1 MGIHIIVEYRML
13 IPIEFEEALSITN
26 SEVFKVQEAVWLI
39 FADQL
44 NKPIMRFKQVR
55 QVHARGVSNLLVNE
69 SIVLST
75 SNPS

>member
-26 SEVFKVQEAVWLI
+26 SEVFEVQEAVWLI

-44 NKPIMRFKQVR
+44 NKPIRQFKQVR
-55 QVHARGVSNLLVNE
+55 QVHARDVSNLLVNE

>member
-1 MGIHIIVEYRML
+1 MVIHIIVEYRML
-13 IPIEFEEALSITN
+13 IPIEFEEALGITN
-26 SEVFKVQEAVWLI
+26 SEVFEVQEAVWLI

-44 NKPIMRFKQVR
+44 NKPIRQFKQVR

>member
-13 IPIEFEEALSITN
+13 TPIEFEEALSIIN
-26 SEVFKVQEAVWLI
+26 SEVFEVQEAVWLI

-44 NKPIMRFKQVR
+44 NKPKRRFEQVR
-55 QVHARGVSNLLVNE
+55 QVHAKDVSNLLVNE
-69 SIVLST
+69 FIVLST